1 MQTPNPTFERTR
13 RFGRS
18 TWRAL
23 VRRAAQLERWATS
36 AGASTMNGADVN
48 VRSYTPQDRV
58 ACLAIF
64 DGNTPDFFA
73 PFERAEFAAYLDTA
87 SANYLVLETATGVI
101 IGCGG
106 YYVKPVGG
114 VAGLAWG
121 MVDRAWHKRGFGRV
135 LLEARLAL
143 LRSSPD
149 AELVRVNTSQN
160 SRGFFERCGFRVL
173 RVVPSGYAQGID
185 RVESELALR

>member
-1 MQTPNPTFERTR
+1 MI
-13 RFGRS
+13 
-18 TWRAL
+18 RAH
-23 VRRAAQLERWATS
+23 
-36 AGASTMNGADVN
+36 VN
-48 VRSYTPQDRV
+48 VRPYTLQDRV

-64 DGNTPDFFA
+64 DGNTPIYFA
-73 PFERAEFAAYLDTA
+73 PSERADLAAFLDTG
-87 SANYLVLETATGVI
+87 SVNYLVLETAAGVI

-106 YYVKPVGG
+106 YYVKPAGG

-121 MVDRAWHKRGFGRV
+121 MVDHAWHKRGFGRV

-143 LRSSPD
+143 IRRSSD

-160 SRGFFERCGFRVL
+160 SRGFFERCGFRAV
-173 RVVPSGYAQGID
+173 RVVPNGYAPGID